1 MGPCSASEVRYP
13 LKSRASGHGS
23 SGDSGML
30 RGTLAWDDQSAAA
43 LLKGV
48 RGNPG
53 EKKSGQD
60 ISDPQ
65 GGLGEETVH

>member
-1 MGPCSASEVRYP
+1 MGPRSVSTVRYP
-13 LKSRASGHGS
+13 LKSRASGHS
-23 SGDSGML
+23 SSADRGML

-65 GGLGEETVH
+65 GGLGEETVR